1 MSSTRDLP
9 QDQAYAQP
17 VAVAY
22 TDTETRLA
30 FLRKVYALFGCTM
43 AVWAGT
49 TWLVMSNESLLT
61 SMFNLLSGGFLV
73 IILLMGAMFMMLRM
87 TANRFPLNLVG
98 LGIFGIFE
106 GFMTAP
112 LVFSAMLQS
121 ATEAERMEMATTGV
135 LDPNSI
141 MSGAGI
147 VGQAFVLTAA
157 LFSGL
162 TIYAMTTKR
171 DFTWM
176 GGALYMVFFAL
187 IGFAILAM
195 FGIGESIVSGWG
207 FAAAFVVLMGA
218 FVLYD
223 TQKIMKTYPENMAA
237 AGAAMLFLD
246 FVIMFKYMLMLLM
259 RRN

>member
-30 FLRKVYALFGCTM
+30 FLRKVYALFGGTM
-43 AVWAGT
+43 ALWAGT
-49 TWLVMSNESLLT
+49 TWLVMSNQALLT
-61 SMFNLLSGGFLV
+61 SMFSLLSGGFLV

-98 LGIFGIFE
+98 LGVFGIFE

-112 LVFSAMLQS
+112 LVYIAMLQTS
-121 ATEAERMEMATTGV
+121 GSEAAMDAAAAGELNLALVTGGV
-135 LDPNSI
+135 
-141 MSGAGI
+141 GI
-147 VGQAFVLTAA
+147 VAQAFVLTAA

-176 GGALYMVFFAL
+176 GGALYMIFFAM
-187 IGFAILAM
+187 IGIALLSM
-195 FGIGESIVSGWG
+195 LGIGGGFVRGWG
-207 FAAAFVVLMGA
+207 FSAAFVVLMGG